1 MSNQEHNSVKNISRS
16 FTKPKSKLSENS
28 NYENNSSIKQTRSAP
43 IPDTRKNEEIE
54 DDDIKL
60 LATIKASEKKFQT
73 KCEPCSHEQTIN
85 ENGIDICI
93 DCGIALYDK
102 LTHEAEWRYY
112 GENDNQHSFDPS
124 RVQYRKVVDKGV
136 KKDLEKI
143 DLPQQV
149 IELADILYSKVT
161 HGDIKRSKLRKGIIF
176 ACVLYAYNQL
186 GNPKTSQELQK
197 IFNGNVDVDEND
209 NDETYIKKK
218 NISKGIIYFKKRMPK
233 EETINHYI
241 TAEHYIPEVLEKF
254 NIKAEHAS
262 NIIELYKNL
271 KNKSSVIN
279 RRNPKSVSCGIVF
292 YYLKRL
298 NLDITASKFGKLVNL
313 SEITI
318 NNITSEI
325 EDIIYS

>member
-1 MSNQEHNSVKNISRS
+1 MSNQEYKTNKQISRS
-16 FTKPKSKLSENS
+16 FTKSESNLSS
-28 NYENNSSIKQTRSAP
+28 NNSQKNKSTRSVP
-43 IPDTRKNEEIE
+43 IDNNEAENV
-54 DDDIKL
+54 DDDIKT
-60 LATIKASEKKFQT
+60 LASIKSNSNTSQNSSVKT
-73 KCEPCSHEQTIN
+73 LTTCCHEQTIN

-93 DCGIALYDK
+93 DCGVALYDK

-149 IELADILYSKVT
+149 VELADILYNKVT
-161 HGDIKRSKLRKGIIF
+161 LGDIKRSKLRKGIIF

-197 IFNGNVDVDEND
+197 IFNGNIDVDEN
-209 NDETYIKKK
+209 NDEDDVYIKKK

-233 EETINHYI
+233 EETTNHYI

-254 NIKAEHAS
+254 NIKSEHAS
-262 NIIELYKNL
+262 NIIELYKKL
-271 KNKSSVIN
+271 KNKSSIIN

-292 YYLKRL
+292 YCLKRL
-298 NLDITASKFGKLVNL
+298 NLDISASKFGKLVNL

>member
-1 MSNQEHNSVKNISRS
+1 MSRLEKNNTESDNKTIRSYESTREKIS
-16 FTKPKSKLSENS
+16 KVSKVNR
-28 NYENNSSIKQTRSAP
+28 KQITRSVP
-43 IPDTRKNEEIE
+43 IDQTEISE
-54 DDDIKL
+54 DEDLNL
-60 LATIKASEKKFQT
+60 LASIHISGNSTSGLTEIHQE
-73 KCEPCSHEQTIN
+73 CSHDQTIN

-93 DCGIALYDK
+93 ECGNALYDK

-124 RVQYRKVVDKGV
+124 RVQYRKTIDKGI
-136 KKDLEKI
+136 KKDLEKL

-149 IELADILYSKVT
+149 VELSDKLYNKVT
-161 HGDIKRSKLRKGIIF
+161 NGDIKRSNLRKGIIF

-186 GNPKTSQELQK
+186 GNPKTSLELQK
-197 IFNGNVDVDEND
+197 MFDGD
-209 NDETYIKKK
+209 NDEEYVKRK

-233 EETINHYI
+233 EETKNQYI
-241 TAEHYIPEVLEKF
+241 TAEHYIPQVLEKF
-254 NIKAEHAS
+254 NIKSEHAT
-262 NIIELYKNL
+262 NILELYKNL
-271 KNKSSVIN
+271 KEKSSIIN
-279 RRNPKSVSCGIVF
+279 RRNPQSVSCGIVF

-298 NLDITASKFGKLVNL
+298 NLDISASKFGKLVNL